1 MKVGIYL
8 PVREG
13 AGSGHHADVTR
24 SWRDLLGM
32 ARLAEEAGFDSVWV
46 PDHLLFRWP
55 GDPPATQG
63 TWEAWSLVA
72 ALAATTTRVEIGT
85 MVLCASFRNPALLA
99 KMADTVDEISGGRLI
114 LGLGAGYH
122 EPEFRAFGYPF
133 DDRASRFEEAVAIVS
148 SLLKTGVCDH
158 IGQHWTVRECE
169 LRPRG
174 TRPTGPPI
182 MIATSNP
189 AGVPRPRMHRTLAR
203 HADLWNGW
211 LAFWRSWPDA
221 IPPLRAVVDEA
232 CLAEG
237 RDPAT
242 LGRTAS
248 PLVVFPDLDPGPQR
262 PGVEPL
268 VGTTADLAHALRG
281 FSDEGIEHLQVQL
294 DPNTPAAIAAFA
306 PALAAFRSGR

>member
-13 AGSGHHADVTR
+13 MGSGHHADRTR
-24 SWRDLLGM
+24 SWRDLLAM

-55 GDPPATQG
+55 THPPTTQG

-72 ALAATTTRVEIGT
+72 ALAAATSRVEIGT
-85 MVLCASFRNPALLA
+85 MVLCASFRHPALLA

-122 EPEFRAFGYPF
+122 EPEFAAFGYGYA
-133 DDRASRFEEAVAIVS
+133 DRASRFEEAVTIVS
-148 SLLKTGVCDH
+148 RLLKRGECDFSGAH
-158 IGQHWTVRECE
+158 FTVRDCE

-174 TRPTGPPI
+174 PRPQGPPI

-189 AGVPRPRMHRTLAR
+189 AGVVRPRMHRVLAE

-221 IPPLRAVVDEA
+221 VPALQAEVDAA
-232 CLAEG
+232 CLAYG

-242 LGRTAS
+242 LGRTVS
-248 PLVVFPDLDPGPQR
+248 PLVVFPDLDPAPTR
-262 PGVEPL
+262 PEVEAL
-268 VGTTADLAHALRG
+268 VGSCEELAAAFANFAAAG
-281 FSDEGIEHLQVQL
+281 VSHLQVQL
-294 DPNTPAAIAAFA
+294 DPNTPEAIARCGA
-306 PALAAFRSGR
+306 ALAIWRAGR

>member
-1 MKVGIYL
+1 MKVGVYL

-13 AGSGHHADVTR
+13 MGSGHHADRTR
-24 SWRDLLGM
+24 SWRDLLAM
-32 ARLAEEAGFDSVWV
+32 ARQVEDAGFDSLWI

-55 GDPPATQG
+55 GVPPTTQG

-72 ALAATTTRVEIGT
+72 ALAATTSRVEIGT
-85 MVLCASFRNPALLA
+85 MVLCTAFRSPALLA

-122 EPEFRAFGYPF
+122 EPEFRAFGLHYA
-133 DDRASRFEEAVAIVS
+133 DRASRFEEAVTIIGR
-148 SLLKTGVCDH
+148 LLRTGACDYA
-158 IGQHWTVRECE
+158 GQHYTVRECE

-174 TRPTGPPI
+174 PRAAGPPI

-189 AGVPRPRMHRTLAR
+189 AGVARPRMHRVLAE

-221 IPPLRAVVDEA
+221 VPPLRATVDAA
-232 CLAEG
+232 CRDAG
-237 RDPAT
+237 REPAT
-242 LGRTAS
+242 LGRTVS

-268 VGTTADLAHALRG
+268 VGSPDALVAALAG
-281 FSDEGIEHLQVQL
+281 FAREGVTHLQVQL
-294 DPNTPAAIAAFA
+294 DPATPAAIER
-306 PALAAFRSGR
+306 LAGVLDRWRRGG